1 MGNIVGGLIERYKNI
16 RSRAKLL
23 DRCVN
28 EYAFV
33 GYGGHSVDNL
43 YPVLDYLNVPLKYI
57 CCRSKEKA
65 GLIGKKYSGIT
76 TTTDLE
82 TILSDDSVKGVFVS
96 ASPSAH
102 FEIASRVLEAR
113 KALFVEKPPCR
124 TLEELDVL
132 AELAVQ
138 REVVAVVG
146 MQKRYS
152 PVTQALMRALRKD
165 AAESY
170 SLRYVTG
177 RYPEGDPLTDLF
189 IHPLDYVSSIF
200 GDAVVQGFETVR
212 TTGGGVTMML
222 ILRHRCVSGILEL
235 STSASW
241 EGAEESLTVRS
252 AKGTYDMRGMEALT
266 FRPHCGTFMGVP
278 LEKVFRHPSV
288 SVDLF
293 SRNSFIP
300 VLVNNQIYTQGY
312 YSEIKAFVDA
322 VEGCEVKLF
331 STIPALRPTY
341 QLIDELRARL

>member
-1 MGNIVGGLIERYKNI
+1 MGNIEKLIERYKNM
-16 RSRAKLL
+16 RSRRRLQEC
-23 DRCVN
+23 CVN

-33 GYGGHSVDNL
+33 GFGGHSVDNL
-43 YPVLDYLNVPLKYI
+43 YPVLDYLHVPLKYI

-65 GLIGKKYSGIT
+65 VLIGRKYSGIT
-76 TTTDLE
+76 ATTDLDC
-82 TILSDDSVKGVFVS
+82 ILSDESVKGVFVS

-102 FEIASRVLEAR
+102 FEIASRVLEAG

-124 TLEELDVL
+124 TLEELNVL
-132 AELAVQ
+132 AELSAEGNVPAV
-138 REVVAVVG
+138 AG
-146 MQKRYS
+146 MQKRCS
-152 PVTQALMRALRKD
+152 PVTQALMTALRKD
-165 AAESY
+165 SPESY

-189 IHPLDYVSSIF
+189 IHPLDYVPFLF

-222 ILRHRCVSGILEL
+222 ILRHRGVSGILEL

-241 EGAEESLTVRS
+241 DGAEECLIVRS
-252 AKGTYDMRGMEALT
+252 AKGTYEMKGMETLT

-278 LEKVFRHPSV
+278 LEKVFRHRPV

-293 SRNSFIP
+293 SRNNFIP
-300 VLVNNQIYTQGY
+300 SITNNQIYTQGF

-322 VEGCEVKLF
+322 VEGRELKLL
-331 STIPALRPTY
+331 STIPTLRPTY
-341 QLIDELRARL
+341 HLIDELRARL

>member
-1 MGNIVGGLIERYKNI
+1 MGNIGGLIERYKNI
-16 RSRAKLL
+16 RSRVRLRE
-23 DRCVN
+23 RCVN

-43 YPVLDYLNVPLKYI
+43 YPVLDYLHVPLKYI
-57 CCRSKEKA
+57 CCRSEEKA
-65 GLIGKKYSGIT
+65 GLIGEIYSGIT
-76 TTTDLE
+76 ATTDLD
-82 TILSDDSVKGVFVS
+82 TILADDSVKGVFVS

-102 FEIASRVLEAR
+102 FGIASRVLEAR

-138 REVVAVVG
+138 REVAAVVG

-152 PVTQALMRALRKD
+152 PVTQALMRALVKD

-189 IHPLDYVSSIF
+189 IHPLDYVSFLF

-222 ILRHRCVSGILEL
+222 ILRHSGVSGILEL

-241 EGAEESLTVRS
+241 DGAEESLTVRS
-252 AKGTYDMRGMEALT
+252 AKGTYDMRGMEDLT

-278 LEKVFRHPSV
+278 LEKVFRHQPV

-293 SRNSFIP
+293 TRTSFIP
-300 VLVNNQIYTQGY
+300 ALVNNQIYTQGY

-322 VEGCEVKLF
+322 VEGRGTKLM
-331 STIPALRPTY
+331 STIPALRPAY